1 MGDGTRVYDD
11 GTEYVGNFHMGEK
24 QGYGEITYGTRN
36 RKEEWYKGNWHLN
49 VRQGF
54 VQLMLRNGNLVK
66 GEFVSHQPN
75 GACQILYP
83 EGGSFSGNLKKGVPD
98 GIGELKTNEGFGYAG
113 NFVDGKKQGS
123 GKFYIIDGE
132 YTLEG
137 EFENGEAK
145 LQAND
150 MLFSLVS
157 PQPEDYE
164 EVVADPKAKKDP
176 KN

>member
-1 MGDGTRVYDD
+1 
-11 GTEYVGNFHMGEK
+11 
-24 QGYGEITYGTRN
+24 
-36 RKEEWYKGNWHLN
+36 
-49 VRQGF
+49 
-54 VQLMLRNGNLVK
+54 MLRNGNLIK

-98 GIGELKTNEGFGYAG
+98 GIGELKTSEGFGYAG

-123 GKFYIIDGE
+123 GKFYIIDSE

-164 EVVADPKAKKDP
+164 DVVADPKAKKDP